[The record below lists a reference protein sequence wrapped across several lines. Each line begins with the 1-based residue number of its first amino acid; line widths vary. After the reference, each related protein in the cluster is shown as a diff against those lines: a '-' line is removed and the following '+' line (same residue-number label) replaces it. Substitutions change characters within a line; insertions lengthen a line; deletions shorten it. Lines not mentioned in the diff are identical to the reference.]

1 MIPRS
6 LPKCGVVSYIGSGKM
21 WKLGI
26 FFTDFEA
33 PWGVK
38 FTPTLNVT
46 MPMCWRPWKGTRWYK
61 FHVHI
66 SNGFGVTCCNKNIW
80 RRWWKLWLLL
90 LGMSWWKR
98 LIFKLPYFRGFS
110 RYRLEIL
117 KQPSSCVEVY
127 LNQIWW
133 PSATRGV
140 RYGGQCAVLGQWD
153 GRVIPT

>member
-6 LPKCGVVSYIGSGKM
+6 LPICGVVSYIASGKM

-46 MPMCWRPWKGTRWYK
+46 MPMRWRPWKGTRWYK

-66 SNGFGVTCCNKNIW
+66 SNGFGVTRCNKNIW
-80 RRWWKLWLLL
+80 RRRWWKLWLLL
-90 LGMSWWKR
+90 LGTSWWN
-98 LIFKLPYFRGFS
+98 YSFS
-110 RYRLEIL
+110 NYLEIL

-133 PSATRGV
+133 PLATWGV
-140 RYGGQCAVLGQWD
+140 RYGGQCVVLGQWD